1 MNITAMNVKITF
13 QKNDVVI
20 DKIGNHTN
28 EWQNY
33 YSCYATVSGENGS
46 EQAVVGETIENIQV
60 CFTVRYCRKI
70 ADVSSTKHRIIF
82 QNEIYDIVSVDHFSY
97 TKKYL
102 KFKCR
107 KSRR

>member
-1 MNITAMNVKITF
+1 MNITAMNIKITF
-13 QKNDVVI
+13 QKNNVVI

-28 EWQNY
+28 SWEDY

-46 EQAVVGETIENIQV
+46 EQAVVGETVENVQI

-70 ADVSSTKHRIIF
+70 YDVSSTKYRIIF
-82 QNEIYDIVSVDHFSY
+82 QNEIYEIVSVDHFSY

-102 KFKCR
+102 KFKCKR
-107 KSRR
+107 ARR

>member
-28 EWQNY
+28 KWVDY
-33 YSCYATVSGENGS
+33 YACYATVSGESGT
-46 EQAVVGETIENIQV
+46 EQAIVGESVENIQI

-70 ADVSSTKHRIIF
+70 SDVSSTKYRIIF
-82 QNEIYDIVSVDHFSY
+82 NDELYDIVSVDHFSY
-97 TKKYL
+97 AKKYL
-102 KFKCR
+102 KCKCR
-107 KSRR
+107 KARR

>member
-13 QKNDVVI
+13 QKNNVVI

-28 EWQNY
+28 KWVDY

-46 EQAVVGETIENIQV
+46 GQAVVGETVENVQI

-70 ADVSSTKHRIIF
+70 SNVSSTKYRIVF
-82 QNEIYDIVSVDHFSY
+82 NDELYDIVSVDHFSY
-97 TKKYL
+97 AKKYL
-102 KFKCR
+102 KCKCR
-107 KSRR
+107 KARR

>member
-13 QKNDVVI
+13 QKNEVVI
-20 DKIGNHTN
+20 DKIGNYTN

>member
-13 QKNDVVI
+13 QKNNVVI

-46 EQAVVGETIENIQV
+46 EQAVVGETVENVQI

-70 ADVSSTKHRIIF
+70 SNVSSTKYRIVF
-82 QNEIYDIVSVDHFSY
+82 NDEMYDIVSVDHFSY
-97 TKKYL
+97 AKKFL

-107 KSRR
+107 KARR

>member
-28 EWQNY
+28 SWIDY

-46 EQAVVGETIENIQV
+46 EQAVVGETVENVQI

-70 ADVSSTKHRIIF
+70 SDVSSTKYRIIF
-82 QNEIYDIVSVDHFSY
+82 NDELYDIVSVDHFSY
-97 TKKYL
+97 AKKYL
-102 KFKCR
+102 KCKCR
-107 KSRR
+107 KARR

>member
-13 QKNDVVI
+13 QKNNVVL

-28 EWQNY
+28 SWEDY
-33 YSCYATVSGENGS
+33 YSCYATVSGETGN
-46 EQAVVGETIENIQV
+46 EQAVVGETVENVQI
-60 CFTVRYCRKI
+60 CFTVRYCRII
-70 ADVSSTKHRIIF
+70 ADISITKYRIVF
-82 QNEIYDIVSVDHFSY
+82 NDELYDIVSVDHFSY

-107 KSRR
+107 KARR

>member
-1 MNITAMNVKITF
+1 MDITAMNVKITF

-28 EWQNY
+28 KWVDY
-33 YSCYATVSGENGS
+33 YSCYATVSGETGS
-46 EQAVVGETIENIQV
+46 EQAVVGETVENIQI
-60 CFTVRYCRKI
+60 CFTVRYCHRI
-70 ADVSSTKHRIIF
+70 ADINSTKFRIIF
-82 QNEIYDIVSVDHFSY
+82 NDELYNILSIDHFSY
-97 TKKYL
+97 KKQAV

>member
-1 MNITAMNVKITF
+1 MNITAMNVKIIF

-28 EWQNY
+28 KWVDY

-46 EQAVVGETIENIQV
+46 EQAVVGETVENVQI

-70 ADVSSTKHRIIF
+70 SDVSSTKYRIVF
-82 QNEIYDIVSVDHFSY
+82 NDEMYDIVSVDHFSY
-97 TKKYL
+97 AKKYL
-102 KFKCR
+102 KCKCR
-107 KSRR
+107 KARR

>member
-1 MNITAMNVKITF
+1 MDITAMNVKITF

-28 EWQNY
+28 KWVDY

-46 EQAVVGETIENIQV
+46 EQAVVGETVENVQI

-70 ADVSSTKHRIIF
+70 DDVSSTKYRIIF
-82 QNEIYDIVSVDHFSY
+82 QNEIYEIVSVDHF
-97 TKKYL
+97 
-102 KFKCR
+102 
-107 KSRR
+107 

>member
-1 MNITAMNVKITF
+1 MNITAMNVKIIF

-28 EWQNY
+28 KWVDY
-33 YSCYATVSGENGS
+33 YYCYATVSGETGS
-46 EQAVVGETIENIQV
+46 EQAVVGETVENVQI

-70 ADVSSTKHRIIF
+70 SDVSSTKYRIIF

-107 KSRR
+107 KARR

>member
-46 EQAVVGETIENIQV
+46 EQSVVGETIENIQV